1 MTNAHASKQHCLIGR
16 PFPHSK
22 MRKRRNK
29 AKANLRKAEQLATRM
44 AKREAAMA

>member
-29 AKANLRKAEQLATRM
+29 AKARIRKETQRKERM
-44 AKREAAMA
+44 AKREA